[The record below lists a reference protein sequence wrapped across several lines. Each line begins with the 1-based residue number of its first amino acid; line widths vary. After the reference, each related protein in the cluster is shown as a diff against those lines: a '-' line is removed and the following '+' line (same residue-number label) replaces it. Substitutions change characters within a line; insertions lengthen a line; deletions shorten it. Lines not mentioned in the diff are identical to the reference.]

1 MFLYCALYY
10 PFQTSTSGFSVCS
23 NKGRLENRAGVLSSI
38 ELFGECSYSESVSDT
53 EKSTAQ
59 SDTAMKSTEQN
70 DNVRSTDGERL
81 CDARKVN
88 GVLKVSI
95 NLYIT

>member
-10 PFQTSTSGFSVCS
+10 QFQTSTSGFSVCS
-23 NKGRLENRAGVLSSI
+23 NKGRLENKAAVLSSV

-53 EKSTAQ
+53 EKSAAQ
-59 SDTAMKSTEQN
+59 SDAAMNSTEQN
-70 DNVRSTDGERL
+70 NSVRSADGEIL
-81 CDARKVN
+81 CGVKKVN

-95 NLYIT
+95 NPYI